1 MNANGSL
8 QAQVLPYHRAPQA
21 PAPLCPACG
30 TASLQLDEVSHGGPG
45 AALLLG
51 QCGHCDHRFT
61 SVVTAS
67 EPAFLWDDNRD
78 GQGSR
83 GRTSPPRRG
92 ASEGRQRRV
101 ADAA

>member
-1 MNANGSL
+1 MNANASL
-8 QAQVLPYHRAPQA
+8 PTQVIPHLHTPRTPRTQE
-21 PAPLCPACG
+21 PLCPACG

-67 EPAFLWDDNRD
+67 EPSFRLDDSRD
-78 GQGSR
+78 SQAGR
-83 GRTSPPRRG
+83 GRTTPPRRG
-92 ASEGRQRRV
+92 RRSARV